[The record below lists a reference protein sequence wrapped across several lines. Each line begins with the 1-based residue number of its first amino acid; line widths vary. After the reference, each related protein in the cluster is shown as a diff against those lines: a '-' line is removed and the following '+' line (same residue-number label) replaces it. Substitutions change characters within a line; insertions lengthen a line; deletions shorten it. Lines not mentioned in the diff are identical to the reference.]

1 MGSNAK
7 TFSNAPAS
15 APGASLRAR
24 AHRAIPGGCHTY
36 SKGDDQFPANAPELI
51 ASGRG
56 CQVWDPHGTQ
66 FLDWGMGLRSV
77 ILGHAYPR
85 VVQAAAAELQRGS
98 NFTRPSPLETLFAEE
113 LIELVPCAE
122 MVKLAK
128 NGSDVTTAAVRLAR
142 AATGREL
149 VVFPREHPFYSFD
162 DWFIGSTLLDGGVP
176 EATKRLSLTVPYGDA
191 NALAKL
197 LAQRS
202 GEVAAV
208 IMEAATDAPPPAG
221 YLRAV
226 RELTRREGAVLIFDE
241 MITGFR
247 WHEAGAQA
255 YYEVTPDLATFGKAL
270 ANGFSVAAL
279 VGRREIMELGGRAHE
294 RARGHHDNAHERN
307 RSPVFLLSATHGGET
322 HALAAARATV
332 AEIRE
337 RQVVEHIWRVGAQLQ
352 AGLEQA
358 AAAAGVSAVVSCHG
372 YPCSP
377 TLSFAAGEPLRSAQ
391 LRTLFL
397 QETVAD
403 GVLIPY
409 IAPSFSHGAEEVERT
424 VEVAARAF
432 TQVREVLDGAP
443 LAGRLHGPLVQ
454 PVFRRLDT
462 MDPDA

>member
-7 TFSNAPAS
+7 TFSNPPAVS
-15 APGASLRAR
+15 QRTRAQ
-24 AHRAIPGGCHTY
+24 RAIPGGCHTY
-36 SKGDDQFPANAPELI
+36 SKGDDQFPANAPALI
-51 ASGRG
+51 AAGRG
-56 CQVWDPHGTQ
+56 CEVWDPDGAR

-113 LIELVPCAE
+113 LIELIPCAE

-142 AATGREL
+142 AATGRDL

-162 DWFIGSTLLDGGVP
+162 DWFIGSTQLDAGVP
-176 EATKRLSLTVPYGDA
+176 EATKRLSLTVPYGDER
-191 NALAKL
+191 ALREL

-221 YLRAV
+221 YLQAL
-226 RELTRREGAVLIFDE
+226 RELTRREGVVLIFDE

-255 YYEVTPDLATFGKAL
+255 YYGVTPDLATFGKAL

-279 VGRREIMELGGRAHE
+279 VGRREIMELGGREHE
-294 RARGHHDNAHERN
+294 RPR
-307 RSPVFLLSATHGGET
+307 VFLLSATHGGET
-322 HALAAARATV
+322 HALAAALATV

-337 RQVVEHIWRVGAQLQ
+337 RQVVEHIWRVGAELQ

-358 AAAAGVSAVVSCHG
+358 AAAAGVSAVVRCHG

-377 TLSFAAGEPLRSAQ
+377 ILSFDAGGDPLRSAG

-397 QETVAD
+397 QETVAE
-403 GVLIPY
+403 GLLIPY
-409 IAPSFSHGAEEVERT
+409 IAPSLSHGAHEVERT

-432 TQVREVLDGAP
+432 AQVREVLDGAP
-443 LAGRLHGPLVQ
+443 LAGRLRGPLVQ
-454 PVFRRLDT
+454 PVFRRLHTVDL
-462 MDPDA
+462 DA